1 MTAREAHR
9 QLALERQ
16 LLVRRLY
23 DYATGASHDQ
33 AQALEAS
40 AAIRK
45 NIMEEA
51 RATQR
56 ADSTI
61 V

>member
-45 NIMEEA
+45 NIMEEV
-51 RATQR
+51 R
-56 ADSTI
+56 